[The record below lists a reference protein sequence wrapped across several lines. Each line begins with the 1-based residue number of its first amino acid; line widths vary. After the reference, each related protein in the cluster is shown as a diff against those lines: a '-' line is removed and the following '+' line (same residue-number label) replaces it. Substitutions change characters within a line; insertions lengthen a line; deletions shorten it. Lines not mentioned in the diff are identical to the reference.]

1 MVKFKKED
9 LIIWDGFRS
18 VNKSVISHDEYT
30 MICKFHAHY
39 FEHRLEEPCK
49 CAPKRINQLIA
60 DLNKVWDQSQK
71 KTQRKRKNNSFIK
84 FFVNIFVTH

>member
-9 LIIWDGFRS
+9 LIVWDGFDR
-18 VNKSVISHDEYT
+18 NKSVISHDEYT

-39 FEHRLEEPCK
+39 FEHKLEEPCK

-60 DLNKVWDQSQK
+60 DLNKVWEHSK
-71 KTQRKRKNNSFIK
+71 KKPRKKK
-84 FFVNIFVTH
+84 KEE

>member
-49 CAPKRINQLIA
+49 CAPKRINQLID
-60 DLNKVWDQSQK
+60 DLDKVWEQSQK
-71 KTQRKRKNNSFIK
+71 KTQRKTRKK
-84 FFVNIFVTH
+84 KKEQ